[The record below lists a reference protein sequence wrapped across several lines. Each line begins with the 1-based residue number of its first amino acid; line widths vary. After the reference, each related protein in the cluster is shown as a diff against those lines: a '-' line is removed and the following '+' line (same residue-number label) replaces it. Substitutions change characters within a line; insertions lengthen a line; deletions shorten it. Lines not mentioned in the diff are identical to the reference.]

1 MVAHTFIKS
10 LLVRGFFSA
19 LLLAI
24 TPLPAM
30 AAGQGML
37 WKVQASSGVH
47 APISYLFG
55 TIHADDPRVTELDDS
70 VNQAL
75 HSASV
80 FMMEVLPS
88 NDLAPYVM
96 PAPGLAPHLKPA
108 ELEQVQALAE
118 QHGLEQ
124 KLALRMK
131 PWLLAMVFDLP
142 QAQSP
147 YTLDVQLYLQ
157 AQQAGK
163 QVQALEGMQEHF
175 SALESLSLQE
185 QMQMLRTVLA
195 RSQAQKEADFEL
207 LVQAYLSGDLAR
219 VAALDEQLSG
229 NGLSPALWQ
238 KLKLLLL
245 DERNVS
251 MAARISKLAPTQS
264 LFVAVGAAH
273 LPGQGGIIERLQQ
286 AGFKVELVRE

>member
-1 MVAHTFIKS
+1 MAFIHSFKS
-10 LLVRGFFSA
+10 LLFRGFFYCV
-19 LLLAI
+19 LLA
-24 TPLPAM
+24 LCSAMPAL
-30 AAGQGML
+30 AAGQGLL
-37 WKVQASSGVH
+37 WKVNAGEH

-75 HSASV
+75 HSASI

-88 NDLAPYVM
+88 NDMAPYLM

-185 QMQMLRTVLA
+185 QIQMLRTVLA

-245 DERNVS
+245 DERNVC
-251 MAARISKLAPTQS
+251 MAARIAKLARQQS